1 MWQIGVVYSR
11 ELRLKLSS
19 EEDWNLDMQW
29 GGTWTGRVWVA
40 VRWFPWKE
48 RKKKK
53 KPGDSKWSS
62 AHLIWPLLALAVCL
76 RGSGHLS
83 KSQICAVPSHHRSFE
98 HSLPWP
104 CHFPPLYFCSLLR
117 NLSNLCPFLT
127 NTFLIPTKEGQI
139 PLLQLIISVI
149 FGGCAIWLAGSQFPH
164 QGLNPGHGNESLES

>member
-1 MWQIGVVYSR
+1 MNVACVS
-11 ELRLKLSS
+11 SS
-19 EEDWNLDMQW
+19 EMIPLK
-29 GGTWTGRVWVA
+29 RK
-40 VRWFPWKE
+40 KE
-48 RKKKK
+48 KKK

-62 AHLIWPLLALAVCL
+62 ARLIWPLLALAVCL

-98 HSLPWP
+98 HSLPRP

-149 FGGCAIWLAGSQFPH
+149 FGGLCCLACGISVPP
-164 QGLNPGHGNESLES
+164 PGTEPRPRQWEPRILTTVPPENSHESTVLD